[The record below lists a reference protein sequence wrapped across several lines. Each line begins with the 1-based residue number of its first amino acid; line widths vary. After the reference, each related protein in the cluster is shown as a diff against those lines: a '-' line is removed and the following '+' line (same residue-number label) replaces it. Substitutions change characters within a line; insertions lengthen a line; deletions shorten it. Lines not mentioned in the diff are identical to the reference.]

1 MKIDF
6 HTHLFPTEIRSQ
18 KNLFFE
24 GEPVFE
30 LLYGSPKAKMAGA
43 DDIIRA
49 MDEAG
54 IDMSVVCGFPWKNPG
69 TVQSNNDYILE
80 AIARYPQRLVGFCC
94 VNLENETTVREVERC
109 LDAGMAGVGEL
120 AFYDGEIDDDAI
132 DRLAPVMDLCRE
144 RDRPLMIHTNEP
156 VGHQYP
162 GKTPNTLAQLYRLPK
177 TFPDNKIVLAHWGGG
192 LFFYTLL
199 KREVAAVLKNVYVDT
214 AASPFLYDP
223 AVYRLAAE
231 ILGPEKI
238 LFGSDYPLLT
248 AGRYFDEMEQAGLS
262 RADRDAICGLNAAR
276 LLGM

>member
-6 HTHLFPTEIRSQ
+6 HTHLFPTEIRGQ

-30 LLYGSPKAKMAGA
+30 LLYGSPNAKMAGA

-54 IDMSVVCGFPWKNPG
+54 IDMSVVCGFPWKNPR

-94 VNLENETTVREVERC
+94 VNLENETTVQEVERC

-120 AFYDGEIDDDAI
+120 AFYDGEIDNGAI

-144 RDRPLMIHTNEP
+144 RNLPLMIHTNEP

-223 AVYRLAAE
+223 MVYRLAAE

-238 LFGSDYPLLT
+238 LFGSDFPLLT
-248 AGRYFDEMEQAGLS
+248 AGRYFDEMGQAGLS

>member
-6 HTHLFPTEIRSQ
+6 HTHLFPTEIRGQ

-54 IDMSVVCGFPWKNPG
+54 IDMSVVCGFPWKNPR

-94 VNLENETTVREVERC
+94 VNLENETTVQEVERC

-120 AFYDGEIDDDAI
+120 AFYDGEIDNGAI

-238 LFGSDYPLLT
+238 LFGSDYPLLA